1 LCCPAPL
8 ACGNYSGEA
17 ERGSGIGL
25 ELFGFIPESVFTFI
39 PDHCSESSRIGVR
52 HHPGIAFTF
61 PRNPQERDQGAL
73 LYVLDGSLFRENSAG
88 KLGLRW
94 IR

>member
-39 PDHCSESSRIGVR
+39 LEHCSDSPRNAVR
-52 HHPGIAFTF
+52 YHPGIAFTF
-61 PRNPQERDQGAL
+61 LRIPQLSLATVTQL
-73 LYVLDGSLFRENSAG
+73 LFGG
-88 KLGLRW
+88 
-94 IR
+94 